1 MPPPVPTTQTGSLTD
16 NQHGTNDTL
25 ISAGQPVCPN

>member
-1 MPPPVPTTQTGSLTD
+1 MPRPVPNTQTGSLTD

-25 ISAGQPVCPN
+25 ILGAGTRPV